1 MWSLIVSQK
10 HSKELFVS
18 CLGHWHI
25 DPGYV
30 DHLLQNTLTNLQ
42 KYLFIEEQIKPHF
55 TADTPFFPSLLKNPP
70 RLCFFSLI
78 KLITALRTNRP
89 FLCPSC
95 RARKWVAA
103 HNYQMCICCQR
114 YIVSCGSHQ
123 RIQWRCHWATKMAA
137 AVRQRKLACTFKP
150 SHIPFSP
157 FSVSYLVSPP
167 SEWSQSSGCWQA
179 DLFFSFKCYVL
190 RDLDQ

>member
-1 MWSLIVSQK
+1 MCSLIVAQK

-25 DPGYV
+25 DPGYL
-30 DHLLQNTLTNLQ
+30 DNLLPNKLPDLQ
-42 KYLFIEEQIKPHF
+42 KYLIIEEQRKNPFHCWH
-55 TADTPFFPSLLKNPP
+55 TFFPSLLKNP
-70 RLCFFSLI
+70 RCLCFFSLI
-78 KLITALRTNRP
+78 KLIAALRTNRP
-89 FLCPSC
+89 LLCPSC

-114 YIVSCGSHQ
+114 YIVSYGSHQ
-123 RIQWRCHWATKMAA
+123 RIQWRCHLATEMAA
-137 AVRQRKLACTFKP
+137 AVRHHKLACTFKS

-157 FSVSYLVSPP
+157 FSLSYLVSPP